1 MGLCLIAV
9 LGTGL
14 LCSNGGDRNPVVVSD
29 FCEVAG
35 PQIKRFSR
43 MTEAEIKV
51 LTRVRK
57 EAIVTLKRDY
67 KRLGCT

>member
-14 LCSNGGDRNPVVVSD
+14 LCSDGSDKKPVVVSD
-29 FCEVAG
+29 FCEIAG

-43 MTEAEIKV
+43 MSDDEVKA
-51 LTRVRK
+51 LTRDRK

-67 KRLGCT
+67 KRLGCK

>member
-14 LCSNGGDRNPVVVSD
+14 LCSSGEGKTVVVSD

-35 PQIKRFSR
+35 PQIKRFNEMSD
-43 MTEAEIKV
+43 AEIKA
-51 LTRVRK
+51 LARPRK
-57 EAIVTLKRDY
+57 EAIVTLRRQY
-67 KRLGCT
+67 KKFKCK

>member
-14 LCSNGGDRNPVVVSD
+14 LCSSGEGKTVVVSD

-35 PQIKRFSR
+35 PQIRKFDKLSD
-43 MTEAEIKV
+43 AEV
-51 LTRVRK
+51 ASLARPRK
-57 EAIVTLKRDY
+57 EAIVTLRRQY
-67 KRLGCT
+67 KKFKCK